1 MIRFDFTGPQPGRDL
16 FPVDA
21 RLGCGVIESPTRIP
35 QHESSDLGE
44 CVQFDASESLLVDA
58 GQAMERILREPPDLA
73 VLDFR
78 PRGLTGLDIV
88 ERVRKSANTSHL
100 PILMITSSPT
110 TEVVQKAVQLNVNG
124 FVAKPFDLKSFGD
137 RAIQIF
143 RQSPP

>member
-1 MIRFDFTGPQPGRDL
+1 
-16 FPVDA
+16 
-21 RLGCGVIESPTRIP
+21 
-35 QHESSDLGE
+35 
-44 CVQFDASESLLVDA
+44 
-58 GQAMERILREPPDLA
+58 MERILREPPDLA

-143 RQSPP
+143 RQSHP